1 MIEAVLFDLDGTLI
15 DTAPDMGAALN
26 NLLIEEGYD
35 PLPLESIRPFVSQGG
50 LVLTQL
56 GFGET
61 VTEPEIESLRLRY
74 LQHYRDIVADNSVFF
89 DGMEEVLNTLEKNNL
104 LWGIVTNKPEWLT
117 TPLLEQ
123 MSLKQIS
130 LVQMGPEQLNLNQRS
145 SVVICGDTLEFKKPH
160 PQPLIVA
167 AETIGVKCEHCIYM
181 GDDKRDIDAGN
192 SANMI
197 TLSAAYGY
205 IEANANLAEWK
216 ADGNLNQP
224 LDLLSHPLLVNE
236 IYK

>member
-15 DTAPDMGAALN
+15 DTAPDMAAALN
-26 NLLIEEGYD
+26 NLLLEEGYN
-35 PLPLESIRPFVSQGG
+35 PLPLESIRPLVSQGG

-56 GFGET
+56 GFGEY
-61 VTEPEIESLRLRY
+61 VTAQEIEPLRQRY
-74 LQHYRDIVADNSVFF
+74 LQHYRDIVADNSVLF
-89 DGMEEVLNTLEKNNL
+89 DGMEEVLITLEKNNL

-117 TPLLEQ
+117 TPLLKQ
-123 MSLKQIS
+123 M
-130 LVQMGPEQLNLNQRS
+130 NLNQRS

-167 AETIGVKCEHCIYM
+167 AETIGIKCENCIYV

-205 IEANANLAEWK
+205 IEANTNLAGWK
-216 ADGNLNQP
+216 ADGNLDQP
-224 LDLLSHPLLVNE
+224 LDLLSHPLFLTD
-236 IYK
+236 IHS